1 MKISTMHL
9 DILKEIGNIGA
20 AHAATS
26 LSGLL
31 GKKIDMRVPNVEM
44 VSFTDMMELAGSS
57 EKVVVG
63 IYLRIE
69 GDVEGSMFFVL
80 PIEQANRFI
89 RRLIHDEQFD
99 FSNNPVSEIGL
110 SAMQELGN
118 ILSGSYLSALSDFTG
133 LKIYPSVPGL
143 SVDMFGAI
151 VSIGVKIVKT
161 SEQSAVD
168 SELINELVNT
178 IQQLNEK
185 EQLVLSLFYT
195 EGNDPN
201 RNWGNAKS
209 IYITEFH
216 KSIQKLCSNYASYYP
231 LKC

>member
-26 LSGLL
+26 LSDLL
-31 GKKIDMRVPNVEM
+31 GKKIDMRVPNVKM
-44 VSFTDMMELAGSS
+44 VSFTDMMELAGGS
-57 EKVVVG
+57 ETVVVG

-69 GDVEGSMFFVL
+69 GDVEGSMFFIL

-89 RRLIHDEQFD
+89 RKLIHNEQFD
-99 FSNNPVSEIGL
+99 FSRNSVSEMGL

-133 LKIYPSVPGL
+133 LKIYPTVPGL

-151 VSIGVKIVKT
+151 ISIGLIEISQISDSVIVINTSIFEDELSDCEEVQGSFFLIPDPDSFDILFKT
-161 SEQSAVD
+161 LGV
-168 SELINELVNT
+168 V
-178 IQQLNEK
+178 
-185 EQLVLSLFYT
+185 
-195 EGNDPN
+195 
-201 RNWGNAKS
+201 
-209 IYITEFH
+209 
-216 KSIQKLCSNYASYYP
+216 
-231 LKC
+231 